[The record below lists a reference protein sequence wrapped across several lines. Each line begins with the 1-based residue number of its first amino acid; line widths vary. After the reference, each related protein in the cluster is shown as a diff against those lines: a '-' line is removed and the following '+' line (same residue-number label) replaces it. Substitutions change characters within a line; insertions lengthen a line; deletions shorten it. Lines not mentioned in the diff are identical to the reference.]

1 MPDELD
7 GKTVP
12 LSQNAL
18 DSNFRFRFI
27 SANVMRTRS
36 IAGITTLITA
46 FVLSGAIET
55 SRAELVLSGFSGIS
69 DAFDSD
75 LHLHENNG
83 TDLTF
88 HNASYQTKD
97 FGENAPY
104 YGGRLTYFLSRESHW
119 GFGLEFL
126 HSKIFLDSGQSVH
139 VTGTRDGSP
148 VNDTEPVG
156 DTIADFHC
164 AHGLNY
170 LTADTFYRFFLA
182 DPDEHFIGRFQP
194 YLGAGLGITIPHVVM
209 QLPNQ
214 PGYEDYEFGGFGAQ
228 AIAGLSFGITKH
240 IQLFTEYKFTYAH
253 LDHLNFNNGV
263 TSGTVTF
270 DSMANHLVFG
280 VSYRF

>member
-1 MPDELD
+1 M
-7 GKTVP
+7 K
-12 LSQNAL
+12 
-18 DSNFRFRFI
+18 SN
-27 SANVMRTRS
+27 S
-36 IAGITTLITA
+36 IAGTASLIAATFLLGTNKNA
-46 FVLSGAIET
+46 HAEFVI
-55 SRAELVLSGFSGIS
+55 SGFSGVS
-69 DAFDSD
+69 SAYDSD

-126 HSKIFLDSGQSVH
+126 HSKVFLDSGKSLH

-148 VNDTEPVG
+148 VNDTESVG

-182 DPDEHFIGRFQP
+182 DPGKNFIGRFQP
-194 YLGAGLGITIPHVVM
+194 YLGAGLGITIPHVVV
-209 QLPNQ
+209 QLPNE
-214 PGYEDYEFGGFGAQ
+214 PGFEDYEFGGLGGQ
-228 AIAGLSFGITKH
+228 AIAGLSFDITKH
-240 IQLFTEYKFTYAH
+240 VQLFTEYKFTYAD
-253 LDHLNFNNGV
+253 LDRLDFSNGI
-263 TSGTVTF
+263 TSGTISF
-270 DSMANHLVFG
+270 DSMANHVVFG
-280 VSYRF
+280 LSYRF